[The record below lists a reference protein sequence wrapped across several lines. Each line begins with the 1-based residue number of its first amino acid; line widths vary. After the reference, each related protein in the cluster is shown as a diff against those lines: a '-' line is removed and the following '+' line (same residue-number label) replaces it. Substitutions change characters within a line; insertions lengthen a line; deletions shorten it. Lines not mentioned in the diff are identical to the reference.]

1 MKKRI
6 MAILLCLVLLLMVSG
21 CDPFKLVEVPEHRV
35 QWWLDEIN
43 WDITRFNYNGEGIR
57 VAIIDSGVNCN
68 HPDLKNKNIKEYRV
82 PSLTSKQ
89 DAELKKHGTAVA
101 GIIVAEPSNE
111 NGVLGIAPG
120 VELISVDVTD
130 DPNGIVNMDALVQG
144 INYSI
149 EQNVRIINISL
160 GFSDYNREL
169 EEAVNR
175 ALENDIIVVASAG
188 NNMNDSVLY
197 PAKFDGVFCVGAYDK
212 EKNIISPKV
221 GGDRVIYLPG
231 EYIVTTGSDEESYIS
246 AEGTS
251 IATPILSAVIAL
263 VLQKNPN
270 YTGKEIEEI
279 LRCNFIFD
287 VKRILET

>member
-1 MKKRI
+1 MKKKI
-6 MAILLCLVLLLMVSG
+6 IIAFLCLVLMLIGSS
-21 CDPFKLVEVPEHRV
+21 CDFLKVIEVPKHRV

-43 WDITRFNYNGEGIR
+43 WDTTRLHYDGKGIR
-57 VAIIDSGVNCN
+57 VAIIDSGVDCN
-68 HPDLKNKNIKEYRV
+68 HPDLRSRNIKEYRV
-82 PSLTSKQ
+82 PSLTTDD
-89 DAELKKHGTAVA
+89 DAESKKHGTAVA

-120 VELISVDVTD
+120 VELISIDVTD
-130 DPNGIVNMDALVQG
+130 EPDGVVDVNALIQG

-149 EQNVRIINISL
+149 EENVQIINISL
-160 GFSDYNREL
+160 GFLDYNQEL

-175 ALENDIIVVASAG
+175 AIENNIIIVASAG
-188 NNMNDSVLY
+188 NDMNDSVLY

-212 EKNIISPKV
+212 DKNVISPKN
-221 GGDRVIYLPG
+221 GGGEVIYLPG
-231 EYIVTTGSDEESYIS
+231 EYIVTTGSDEEDYIS

-263 VLQKNPN
+263 MLEKNPD

-279 LRCNFIFD
+279 LRRNFIFD
-287 VKRILET
+287 VKKILET